1 MPAQVGRGLMLCRN
15 QEPAQSTEIRVLRR
29 NDRQGPDFLVFT

>member
-15 QEPAQSTEIRVLRR
+15 QRPAQSTEIRVLCYAEMT
-29 NDRQGPDFLVFT
+29 DRDLIF